1 MSDFH
6 FLIPGSHR
14 EVIVDQLENVMG
26 LKAIQLG
33 SLKGWNPCMDNN
45 GNCSQLC
52 FYRHNKTRI
61 CACQIDY
68 ELANDKRTC
77 VKPETF
83 LLYTKKDSIGR
94 IGIENEDNE
103 VMIPIAGIKHAR

>member
-1 MSDFH
+1 
-6 FLIPGSHR
+6 
-14 EVIVDQLENVMG
+14 MG
-26 LKAIQLG
+26 LKAIRLTPVT
-33 SLKGWNPCMDNN
+33 GWNPCKDNN

-52 FYRHNKTRI
+52 FYRHNQTRI

-68 ELANDKRTC
+68 ELANDKQTC

-94 IGIENEDNE
+94 ISIENDENE
-103 VMIPIAGIKHAR
+103 VTIPVAGIKQAR